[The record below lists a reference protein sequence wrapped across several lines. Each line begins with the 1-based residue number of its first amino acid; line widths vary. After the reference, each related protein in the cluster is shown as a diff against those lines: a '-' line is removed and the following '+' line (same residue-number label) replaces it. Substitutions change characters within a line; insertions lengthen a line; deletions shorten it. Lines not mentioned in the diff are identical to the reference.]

1 MAAGPTAA
9 VLFAWVGAGELFVCG
24 HNKEGQLG
32 LNHTEDVLR
41 FTLCT
46 ALSGFHVKEVACGWD
61 FAIIVGIGLV
71 LSCGSNAFGQLE
83 VPQISGPC
91 LTPQKIENSKGHS
104 RKGHKARPK
113 YHFSR
118 D

>member
-1 MAAGPTAA
+1 MH
-9 VLFAWVGAGELFVCG
+9 G

-61 FAIIVGIGLV
+61 FTIILVGKSASVGA
-71 LSCGSNAFGQLE
+71 GE
-83 VPQISGPC
+83 
-91 LTPQKIENSKGHS
+91 K
-104 RKGHKARPK
+104 
-113 YHFSR
+113 
-118 D
+118 